1 MSQGVSLL
9 QLIEECIESGEVS
22 LPPYSATASELQQ
35 LATDPEFELDDVEK
49 LIQSDQSLVAEL
61 LKVSNSPFYGG
72 LSEVATVRSAIVR
85 IGLREVVN
93 LAVMA
98 CERNRYSKFT
108 DPETKPYVAP
118 LWEHAVACAFGSRWL
133 ADRLGFPEVAPK
145 AFIGGLLHDIGK
157 LMLLWA
163 LEDLKGNNRLE
174 VRLSETLIQELM
186 VNAHTEMGHKLA
198 ESWNLPEEYRSV
210 IRDHHVERFDQT
222 NSLLMLI
229 RLANRA
235 CVKVGI
241 GLKHDDSIVLPAT
254 VESHELGAREVV
266 LAELLVVLEDSRKL
280 AA

>member
-35 LATDPEFELDDVEK
+35 IASEPDFDLDEVEQ
-49 LIQSDQSLVAEL
+49 LLQSDQSLVAEL

-72 LSEVATVRSAIVR
+72 LSRVATVRAAIVR
-85 IGLREVVN
+85 VGLSEVVN

-98 CERNRYSKFT
+98 CERSRYSKFT
-108 DPETKPYVAP
+108 DPDIKPYVDP

-133 ADRLGFPEVAPK
+133 AERLGFPEVAPR

-163 LEDLKGNNRLE
+163 LQDLKRNDRLE
-174 VRLSETLIQELM
+174 VQLNETLIQELM
-186 VNAHTEMGHKLA
+186 LNAHTDMGYKLA
-198 ESWNLPEEYRSV
+198 QAWNLPEEYCSI
-210 IRDHHVERFDQT
+210 IRDHHVEQFDQT
-222 NSLLMLI
+222 DSLLMLI

-241 GLKHDDSIVLPAT
+241 GLKQDESIVLPAT

-266 LAELLVVLEDSRKL
+266 LAELLVVLEDSRNL